1 MCGYHAI
8 LEKKLYSLVHY
19 RCEYFVLLR
28 KLYSLVL
35 FQKKNYT
42 ALLISLQWTL
52 ETNQSIHKKL
62 SDVKFSAFQDTPLT
76 SYNFF

>member
-1 MCGYHAI
+1 MFITDVNTLYYSGSYTALFCF
-8 LEKKLYSLVHY
+8 KKKS
-19 RCEYFVLLR
+19 
-28 KLYSLVL
+28 
-35 FQKKNYT
+35 YT